1 MPAKD
6 NKLTDTDRFALALSP
21 IAGAAPLGLIQVRSL
36 PGPQALGPGT
46 PSSWSGKSTKIGATR
61 RGNGQ

>member
-36 PGPQALGPGT
+36 PGPQALGPG
-46 PSSWSGKSTKIGATR
+46 PPAEEMVNDEKGV
-61 RGNGQ
+61 